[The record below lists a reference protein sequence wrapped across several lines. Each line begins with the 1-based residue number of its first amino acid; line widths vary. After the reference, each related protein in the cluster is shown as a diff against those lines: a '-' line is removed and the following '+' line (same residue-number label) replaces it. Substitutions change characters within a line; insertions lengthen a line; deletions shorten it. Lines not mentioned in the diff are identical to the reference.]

1 MPPQD
6 LNSWSSDGGTVW
18 GRVRTCNLAEGSVS
32 ADGVLESESLLLHL
46 APSLRFTL
54 AVEDAS
60 SQLPALDTRPASL
73 PPPP

>member
-1 MPPQD
+1 M
-6 LNSWSSDGGTVW
+6 SS
-18 GRVRTCNLAEGSVS
+18 
-32 ADGVLESESLLLHL
+32 DGVLESESLLLHL